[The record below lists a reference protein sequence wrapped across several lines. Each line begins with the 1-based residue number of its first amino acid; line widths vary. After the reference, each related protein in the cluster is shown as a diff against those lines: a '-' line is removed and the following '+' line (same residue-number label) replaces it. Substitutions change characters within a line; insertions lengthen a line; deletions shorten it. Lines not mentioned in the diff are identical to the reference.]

1 MERLMQVIRRDRED
15 EMDREEEMEISD
27 KGSSKTPVAV
37 EEGAVNRPDGGH
49 HHEPIYGGRFSTAW
63 WLEMAM
69 SYMFDVEKELVPG
82 LQSKSPVVR
91 HAICSAHASLRLARD
106 SAFRAMGELS
116 VAAPPPSPF
125 PPMAKL
131 LTKSGRQNINSKK
144 HAGHA
149 RAEFDVGSVLRV
161 EYVDSPGHM
170 FVGLVAPCAG
180 KHCAD

>member
-1 MERLMQVIRRDRED
+1 MEIERKMERLMQVIRRDRED
-15 EMDREEEMEISD
+15 EMDREDGMDREEEMEISD
-27 KGSSKTPVAV
+27 KGSSKTPAAV

-69 SYMFDVEKELVPG
+69 SYMFDAEKELIPG

-116 VAAPPPSPF
+116 VAAPLPP
-125 PPMAKL
+125 PPPPPPRWQ
-131 LTKSGRQNINSKK
+131 S
-144 HAGHA
+144 
-149 RAEFDVGSVLRV
+149 FLRKV
-161 EYVDSPGHM
+161 EDRISTRRST
-170 FVGLVAPCAG
+170 LSSTLRT
-180 KHCAD
+180 